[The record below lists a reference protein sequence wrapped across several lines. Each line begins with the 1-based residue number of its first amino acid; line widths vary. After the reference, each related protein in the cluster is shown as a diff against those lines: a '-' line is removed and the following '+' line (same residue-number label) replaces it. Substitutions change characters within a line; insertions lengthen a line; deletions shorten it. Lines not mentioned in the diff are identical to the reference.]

1 MTMREKMLVNC
12 VICGYRLEPHFKAV
26 RDPITQETFSI
37 FRCMHCRLG
46 HTVPQPEDLD
56 RYYQESYYGNRHGFT
71 SSFCVKRRL
80 RFVAAAEPDGCGK
93 RLLDIG
99 CGDGSFLLAARKAG
113 WNVMGT
119 ERSPVSARG
128 AGLDVEESLDRV
140 TASGTFD
147 CITMWH
153 TLEHMR
159 DIPYT
164 LSTIAR
170 LLKPDGKLM
179 IAVPDSGGIQAFVFG
194 PNWLHT
200 DVPRHLYHFDS
211 KALSHCI
218 DAAGF
223 TVRQQWHQ
231 EFEYDLLGWSQSILN
246 LLLPLPNVFFDSLR
260 GRKGRAGR
268 FTRFCGFLLGLLLT
282 VVSLPALVLGTLTGR
297 GGTLIVIAVRPMNEA
312 DSMRK
317 R

>member
-1 MTMREKMLVNC
+1 MFQGKMLANC
-12 VICGYRLEPHFKAV
+12 VICGDLLEPHFEAV
-26 RDPITQETFSI
+26 RDPMTEETFSI
-37 FRCMHCRLG
+37 SRCVRCRLG
-46 HTVPQPEDLD
+46 HTIPQPVDLD
-56 RYYQESYYGNRHGFT
+56 RYYQGDYYDNRHGFT
-71 SSFCVKRRL
+71 SRFCVKRRL

-119 ERSPVSARG
+119 ERNPVSARG

-153 TLEHMR
+153 SLEHMR
-159 DIPYT
+159 NIPLT
-164 LSTIAR
+164 LSNLAR
-170 LLKPDGKLM
+170 LLKPGGKLM
-179 IAVPDSGGIQAFVFG
+179 VAVPDSGGLQAAIFG
-194 PNWLHT
+194 SNWLHA
-200 DVPRHLYHFDS
+200 DVPRHLFHFDS
-211 KALSHCI
+211 KALMHCLEK
-218 DAAGF
+218 AGF
-223 TVRQQWHQ
+223 SIRQQWHQ
-231 EFEYDLLGWSQSILN
+231 EFEYDLLGWSQSALN
-246 LLLPLPNVFFDSLR
+246 LLLPQPNVFFDTLR

-268 FTRFCGFLLGLLLT
+268 FTRFYGFLLGMLLT